1 MKQRQYWIVHGWVLW
16 ASWSVMGFA
25 IIFSARY
32 IKQYPRVSFYIH
44 TILASI
50 VFILNLI
57 YGVGALL
64 YKNWEVSFTVHEVL
78 GTLFTFLLT
87 VNVLI

>member
-1 MKQRQYWIVHGWVLW
+1 
-16 ASWSVMGFA
+16 MGFA